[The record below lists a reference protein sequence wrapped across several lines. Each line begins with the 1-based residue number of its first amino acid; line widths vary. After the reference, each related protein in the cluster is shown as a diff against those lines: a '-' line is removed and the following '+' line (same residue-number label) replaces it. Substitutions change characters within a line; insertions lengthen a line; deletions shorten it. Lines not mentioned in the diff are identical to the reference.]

1 MANATV
7 GDRPQI
13 EEDEDSDEERE
24 RLNDNGKQLRKAL
37 RKRGELDDIFGSEDE
52 VSKQYKARDTLAD
65 NQDSDSD
72 AESVKTEKSTEKKKE
87 ERPVPG
93 SAERPS
99 RPTSLPGVPG
109 RRTSSPAHR
118 RPHAP
123 SKDKAQTAPP
133 GAGAA
138 LLAQRAATGLAS
150 PRHKRTASPHA
161 SSGRGQSPGS
171 VPRRKPCS
179 RRCEDDI
186 ASIEAGTEEEVGYS
200 FSWTLRWK
208 LDTWDTFIY
217 HCFKLETAIRTV

>member
-118 RPHAP
+118 RPHLPRTRHKLPRQEQALLCSLNELPLVLPLLGISAP
-123 SKDKAQTAPP
+123 LHRTRLQDVVNRRTMVLCEGAVQWLRVAEALSQLATTAPLRP
-133 GAGAA
+133 ETEA
-138 LLAQRAATGLAS
+138 LLQGV
-150 PRHKRTASPHA
+150 
-161 SSGRGQSPGS
+161 RG
-171 VPRRKPCS
+171 
-179 RRCEDDI
+179 
-186 ASIEAGTEEEVGYS
+186 
-200 FSWTLRWK
+200 
-208 LDTWDTFIY
+208 
-217 HCFKLETAIRTV
+217 